1 MKIICAYSGL
11 QYSIPEHFPGI
22 RLVSIE
28 VHPIFAASPE
38 TLANCYAAWV
48 HRELKPEETYLL
60 ALALLHSTDLVEF
73 RTAASFSDSGAQTGI
88 LNTHLQSL
96 FNITQLLVNVPHP
109 QFIAPKIV
117 ISEDTANLS
126 SLAQWVRIWREA
138 YEDFR
143 SGQIES
149 AAADALKKKEQA
161 LAKFINSS
169 EIPEHKY
176 AHVLAD
182 WAALAA
188 GFPAEYAAYWK
199 ECIIKCYQAQSALV
213 IPPVHLQDIR
223 EWCEEHI
230 DEYSCGS
237 IFSYRLYSL
246 ISAVQDCREDF
257 ELLPASGN
265 QAHLQAAID
274 SAPTTEPIRNE
285 YATQLDYMRAKAAWI
300 LAQSQNRKL

>member
-11 QYSIPEHFPGI
+11 QYSVPEHFPGI
-22 RLVSIE
+22 RLANTE
-28 VHPIFAASPE
+28 AHPIFSVPSE

-48 HRELKPEETYLL
+48 RRELKHEDTYLL
-60 ALALLHSTDLVEF
+60 ALALLHSTNLIEF

-117 ISEDTANLS
+117 IAEDTANLE

-143 SGQIES
+143 AGQAES
-149 AAADALKKKEQA
+149 MAFDALKKKEQA

-188 GFPAEYAAYWK
+188 SFPPEYTTYWK

-257 ELLPASGN
+257 ELLPTSGG
-265 QAHLQAAID
+265 QAHLQAVID
-274 SAPTTEPIRNE
+274 SAPISEPLRSH
-285 YATQLDYMRAKAAWI
+285 YASQLDYMRAKAAWI
-300 LAQSQNRKL
+300 LAQSQTRTL